1 MADLL
6 AELQYPHW
14 LMVAGAVLVRRGSN
28 ARPLAGRSARD
39 RAMMVRCI
47 DSFLQSDVLIE
58 GHVYE
63 VLGERDDC
71 YVLSGFDKPLSKIR
85 FEPVTLPIESP
96 SEA

>member
-1 MADLL
+1 
-6 AELQYPHW
+6 
-14 LMVAGAVLVRRGSN
+14 
-28 ARPLAGRSARD
+28 
-39 RAMMVRCI
+39 MMVRCI

-96 SEA
+96 SEV